1 MYLTVNVGS
10 NYKAPVVLK
19 LPKGYKVCV
28 EKVINREVTP
38 VNKEKIAKLA
48 QMWRLLPPN
57 LEFWQF
63 FAIDSCLVYIL
74 GKRQKFHEKIC

>member
-1 MYLTVNVGS
+1 MDDFR
-10 NYKAPVVLK
+10 
-19 LPKGYKVCV
+19 PKKVFSYFLRFAV

>member
-1 MYLTVNVGS
+1 MVIDGAGTVPTS
-10 NYKAPVVLK
+10 HFELE
-19 LPKGYKVCV
+19 L

-57 LEFWQF
+57 FEFWQF

>member
-1 MYLTVNVGS
+1 MANR
-10 NYKAPVVLK
+10 
-19 LPKGYKVCV
+19 GYNFIFQKELSGL

-57 LEFWQF
+57 FEFWQF

>member
-1 MYLTVNVGS
+1 MDLTVNVGS

-48 QMWRLLPPN
+48 QMWQLLPPN
-57 LEFWQF
+57 LEFSQL
-63 FAIDSCLVYIL
+63 FAMASFLIYSIVQI
-74 GKRQKFHEKIC
+74 QKI

>member
-1 MYLTVNVGS
+1 METI
-10 NYKAPVVLK
+10 
-19 LPKGYKVCV
+19 PKTILGLLWCGL

-48 QMWRLLPPN
+48 QMWRLLPLNP
-57 LEFWQF
+57 EFWQF